1 MAHVFFCCLSFD
13 SGPTPRVLFQG
24 LGFRTQVLPLG
35 FRVLGFRVFITF
47 FGIFRHFSHVFHVG
61 SSHVGSG
68 HVGNSLEVFVRIV
81 VILAQAILAQAIL
94 AQAMLAQAILAQA

>member
-24 LGFRTQVLPLG
+24 VGLRTQVLPLG

-81 VILAQAILAQAIL
+81 VILAQAILDL
-94 AQAMLAQAILAQA
+94 AM